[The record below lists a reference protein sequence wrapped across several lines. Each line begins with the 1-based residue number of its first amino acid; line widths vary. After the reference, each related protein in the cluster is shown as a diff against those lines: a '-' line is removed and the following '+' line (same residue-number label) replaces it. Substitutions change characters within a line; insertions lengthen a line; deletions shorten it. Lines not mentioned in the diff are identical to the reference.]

1 MDGAWLH
8 RARWRWRGAWMWPA
22 FVATAALDGAIAAV
36 RPFIGD
42 RQSFVGGLLAGLIIN
57 LLVVVLASR
66 PLGRLLRRYADAM
79 PRIVA
84 ANYGG
89 TMAVLIVSAGLLGIG
104 VARHDAIVDSRRV
117 LTDAVVRAQ
126 AYIGDHAPAEF
137 RVNVAHVDTYVIEQG
152 VRYRVCVPSRDRPRY
167 YCVVVDPRMPLAGS
181 VSYAGSEPN
190 QTLSQGTD

>member
-1 MDGAWLH
+1 
-8 RARWRWRGAWMWPA
+8 MWPA
-22 FVATAALDGAIAAV
+22 FVATAALDGLIAAL

-42 RQSFVGGLLAGLIIN
+42 RQSFAGGMLAGLILN

-66 PLGRLLRRYADAM
+66 PLGRLFRRYADAM
-79 PRIVA
+79 PRLVA

-89 TMAVLIVSAGLLGIG
+89 TIAVGLVSAGLLAIGLVRHAGI
-104 VARHDAIVDSRRV
+104 IDSRRV

-137 RVNVAHVDTYVIEQG
+137 RVNVAHTDVYVIEQG
-152 VRYRVCVPSRDRPRY
+152 ARYRVCVPSRDRPRY
-167 YCVVVDPRMPLAGS
+167 YCVVVNPGLPLGES

-190 QTLSQGTD
+190 QTLSTGAD